1 MAKRREKQRKRGR
14 PVTTGTGTP
23 VIVRCHE
30 DFLARVDRW
39 VAQQEDK
46 PSRPEA
52 IRRLA
57 ELGLGTS
64 GKVLPGKA
72 LPTTAFA

>member
-1 MAKRREKQRKRGR
+1 MAKGRQKKRGRGR
-14 PVTTGTGTP
+14 PVTTGMGMAI
-23 VIVRCHE
+23 VVRCHE
-30 DFLARVDRW
+30 DFLRRIDRW

-64 GKVLPGKA
+64 GKVPGKA

>member
-1 MAKRREKQRKRGR
+1 MAKGRQKKRGRGR
-14 PVTTGTGTP
+14 PVTTGMAI
-23 VIVRCHE
+23 VVRCHD
-30 DFLARVDRW
+30 DFLRRIDRW

-64 GKVLPGKA
+64 GKVPGKA

>member
-1 MAKRREKQRKRGR
+1 MAKGRQKNCGRGR
-14 PVTTGTGTP
+14 PVTTGVGMAI
-23 VIVRCHE
+23 VVRCHE
-30 DFLARVDRW
+30 DFLRRIDRW

-57 ELGLGTS
+57 ELRLGTWRDRGRS
-64 GKVLPGKA
+64 LKNRRRQ
-72 LPTTAFA
+72 TD